1 MMVNE
6 PEKEDA
12 ISILRGIKGN
22 YETHHGVKISDAA
35 VIAAVDLSVRYIADR
50 RLPDKAIDLIDEA
63 AASVKMGMTSLPD
76 DLMKLERKI
85 GQLEI
90 EKQALLIEEKSD
102 LSDAQKKRQQERLA
116 TIDKQLAD
124 FNETYRTEKTARE
137 GDRKLLVETKKI
149 KEQLQKLEHEA
160 IIAEKQTDYNKVAE
174 IKYSKIPEL
183 QKRLADIEQKLDE
196 VKQQGKSG
204 INDIVQPEDIA
215 TIISKRT

>member
-1 MMVNE
+1 MVNE

-90 EKQALLIEEKSD
+90 EKQALLIEQKD
-102 LSDAQKKRQQERLA
+102 GLNNAQKKHQQERLDA
-116 TIDKQLAD
+116 IDKQLAD
-124 FNETYRTEKTARE
+124 LNESYRTEKSARE
-137 GDRKLLVETKKI
+137 GDRKLLIETKEI

-174 IKYSKIPEL
+174 IKYSKIPKL
-183 QKRLADIEQKLDE
+183 QKRLTDIEQKLNE